1 LNATPRARDP
11 FVALADPTRRA
22 VLELLRDEGTLP
34 AGQIAA
40 HFPQLSRPAISKH
53 LRVLREAQLV
63 RAREVGREQHYTLDP
78 EPLAEIYR
86 TWIAP
91 FVPGW
96 EAGLQ
101 ELKRRVE
108 EDR

>member
-1 LNATPRARDP
+1 
-11 FVALADPTRRA
+11 
-22 VLELLRDEGTLP
+22 LLREEGTLP

-40 HFPQLSRPAISKH
+40 RFPRMSRPAVSKH

-78 EPLAEIYR
+78 EPLADIYQK
-86 TWIAP
+86 WIAP

-101 ELKRRVE
+101 ELKRLVE
-108 EDR
+108 DDDAER

>member
-1 LNATPRARDP
+1 LSAASRARDP
-11 FVALADPTRRA
+11 FAALADPTRRA

-40 HFPQLSRPAISKH
+40 RFPQLSRPAISKH

-63 RAREVGREQHYTLDP
+63 RAREVGREQHYTFDP

-86 TWIAP
+86 KWIAP

-108 EDR
+108 NDR